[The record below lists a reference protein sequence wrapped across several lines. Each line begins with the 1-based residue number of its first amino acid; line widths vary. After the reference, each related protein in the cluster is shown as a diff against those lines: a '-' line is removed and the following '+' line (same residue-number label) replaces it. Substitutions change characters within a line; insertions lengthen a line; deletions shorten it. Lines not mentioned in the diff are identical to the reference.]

1 MKKTKTPMKKHAI
14 VGSCI
19 LAGLLVAAP
28 AFSGE
33 ALRDT
38 GTCKLVNT
46 DVDKVI
52 YDGECRIKQEDKRSS
67 GVTMTLYKI
76 TLGEAEPFLFACPK
90 NTPTKCQHGPEDTT
104 LEQHGSKAT
113 FKWGDF
119 KLKVDPD

>member
-19 LAGLLVAAP
+19 LAGLLVVAP

-38 GTCKLVNT
+38 GECKLVNT
-46 DVDKVI
+46 KVDKVI
-52 YDGECRIKQEDKRSS
+52 YDGECRIKQEDTHS
-67 GVTMTLYKI
+67 GNTLYTIKM
-76 TLGEAEPFLFACPK
+76 GDAEPFLVACPK

>member
-1 MKKTKTPMKKHAI
+1 MKKLAI
-14 VGSCI
+14 MGSCV

-28 AFSGE
+28 AFSSN

-38 GTCKLVNT
+38 GSCKLVNT
-46 DVDKVI
+46 KVDKVI
-52 YDGECRIKQEDKRSS
+52 YDGECRIKQEDTDYGS
-67 GVTMTLYKI
+67 TLYTIK
-76 TLGEAEPFLFACPK
+76 LGQAEPFLFACSK
-90 NTPTKCQHGPEDTT
+90 KTPTKCQHGPEDTT